1 MLSDYRYRKARE
13 IVKSARIGE
22 GGKRMLFCA
31 LRQYRKNL
39 EPRAEIYQETILGKK
54 TACLVGAAL
63 ADVFEYQPNPN
74 RGDFSWIDEAVY
86 EFGVRDDSV
95 ENLIS
100 GFDHNPQDRMY
111 DRSRYA
117 IVGQRLRKFLI
128 GD

>member
-1 MLSDYRYRKARE
+1 MLSEYRYRKARE

-39 EPRAEIYQETILGKK
+39 EPKAELYQETINGKK

-63 ADVFEYQPNPN
+63 ADVFEYKPNP
-74 RGDFSWIDEAVY
+74 DEDWSWNYKAVN
-86 EFGVRDDSV
+86 EFGVRAESV
-95 ENLIS
+95 ENLIG
-100 GFDHNPQDRMY
+100 GFDHDPEDRLY

-117 IVGQRLRKFLI
+117 IVGHRLRKFLI
-128 GD
+128 G

>member
-39 EPRAEIYQETILGKK
+39 EPKAELYQETINGKK

-63 ADVFEYQPNPN
+63 ADVFEYQPNPE
-74 RGDFSWIDEAVY
+74 GDDFSWNDRAIN
-86 EFGVRDDSV
+86 EFGVRAESV
-95 ENLIS
+95 ENLIV
-100 GFDHNPQDRMY
+100 GFDHDPEYRLY
-111 DRSRYA
+111 DRSHYA
-117 IVGQRLRKFLI
+117 IVGQRLRKILI
-128 GD
+128 G

>member
-39 EPRAEIYQETILGKK
+39 EPRDSLYQETINGKK

-63 ADVFEYQPNPN
+63 ADVFKYQPNPD
-74 RGDFSWIDEAVY
+74 GDDFSWNDKAVN
-86 EFGVRDDSV
+86 EFGVRADSV
-95 ENLIS
+95 ENLIG
-100 GFDHNPQDRMY
+100 GFDHPPEDRMY

>member
-39 EPRAEIYQETILGKK
+39 EPRDGLYQETINGKK

-63 ADVFEYQPNPN
+63 ADVFEYKPADGYMLWNDRAIN
-74 RGDFSWIDEAVY
+74 
-86 EFGVRDDSV
+86 EFGVRASAV
-95 ENLIS
+95 ESLID
-100 GFDHNPQDRMY
+100 GFDHDPEYKMY

-128 GD
+128 GE